1 LIVGVFYFQKT
12 FVVMSEIIIRTE
24 NKEALQKIA
33 DFLKVIGFEVI
44 FKDRSTSAANQT
56 AATPAVNG
64 PADDY
69 TDWLSLAGIWKDSP
83 ITAEELR
90 LKAWGGRI

>member
-1 LIVGVFYFQKT
+1 
-12 FVVMSEIIIRTE
+12 MAEIIIRTE

-44 FKDRSTSAANQT
+44 FKDRSTGAANQT
-56 AATPAVNG
+56 TSTHAANG
-64 PADDY
+64 PADDC
-69 TDWLSLAGIWKDSP
+69 TDWLSLAGIWKDNP